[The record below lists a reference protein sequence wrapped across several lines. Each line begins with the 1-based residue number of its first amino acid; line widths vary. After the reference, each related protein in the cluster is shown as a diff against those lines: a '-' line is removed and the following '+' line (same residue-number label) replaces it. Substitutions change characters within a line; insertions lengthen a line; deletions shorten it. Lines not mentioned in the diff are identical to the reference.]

1 MTSKESAKK
10 VCCTCKVVVLLIKPI
25 ALLTFSLLSPS
36 SILRSSFADEERHS
50 FSVLWLFLALRFH
63 CICSVSFLEF
73 LFVCLLVV
81 FVACFVVVAV
91 VVFFFQNVRAYYL
104 QFCLLSQYS
113 SEMIQQCIKI
123 IITRSY
129 N

>member
-1 MTSKESAKK
+1 M
-10 VCCTCKVVVLLIKPI
+10 CCTCKVVVLLIKPI

-36 SILRSSFADEERHS
+36 SILRSPFADDERHS

-63 CICSVSFLEF
+63 CICSVSFLGF

-81 FVACFVVVAV
+81 FVAFFVVVAV
-91 VVFFFQNVRAYYL
+91 VVVVFVRAYYL

>member
-1 MTSKESAKK
+1 M
-10 VCCTCKVVVLLIKPI
+10 CCTCKVVVLLIKPI

-36 SILRSSFADEERHS
+36 SILRSLFADDERHS

-63 CICSVSFLEF
+63 CICSVSFLGF

-81 FVACFVVVAV
+81 FVAFFVVVAV
-91 VVFFFQNVRAYYL
+91 VVVVFVRAYYL